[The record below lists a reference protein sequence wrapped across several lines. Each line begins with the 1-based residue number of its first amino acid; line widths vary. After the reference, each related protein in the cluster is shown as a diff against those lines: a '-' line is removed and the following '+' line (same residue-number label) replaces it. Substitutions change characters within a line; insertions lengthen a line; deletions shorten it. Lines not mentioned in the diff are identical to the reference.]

1 MVAPRLL
8 SRRALCAAV
17 AFVSISTAQNAAAST
32 AVSSG
37 LPAVEQQ
44 ATAAQDGMSMIEMAQ
59 TIGRRLA
66 TDEYKGASKDIEEF
80 KWWQL
85 FLVCCLVLT
94 LGALAAGA
102 GIGGGGLFVPI
113 YWLILGVGPKA
124 AVPLSKATIL
134 GGAIGNFVSIGRA
147 RHPKADR
154 PMIDYEASTFMQS
167 GELLG
172 VIFGVLLN
180 MLLPSVFIIVFLVMI
195 LSYNALRTFRKG
207 FAARKKEDAAAAAAK
222 GFPDEKKTET
232 KEGMTVVSVD
242 SVEVKEDAG
251 DEKEGAPDTT
261 DHATSANA
269 PDPTPS
275 TAEATAPSEAAQ
287 DALEAGTAAKPVA
300 DLLQAILD
308 GDKKQ
313 FPLWAWGLLVPMTI
327 YTIIYAVL
335 KKQVFS
341 LCNPGLYWFWYMTPV
356 PILGGFMY
364 GTALLLKKRHINR
377 VQAGFEY
384 LPEDIQ
390 WTAEML
396 KKFPVTALMAGVTAG
411 LLGIGGGMVI
421 GPLFLAIGMQPQVG
435 TSSCSFMI
443 LFTALSGVVQY
454 VSQDKLGWQLMLFC
468 IGIGFV
474 SGQLGQR
481 LVNKVIKK
489 TGRPSYVI
497 FLLAAIIGAACV
509 SMTISGIAKIA
520 LDIVDGDTAA
530 DIFRFS
536 TDDFKCN
543 D

>member
-1 MVAPRLL
+1 M
-8 SRRALCAAV
+8 
-17 AFVSISTAQNAAAST
+17 
-32 AVSSG
+32 
-37 LPAVEQQ
+37 
-44 ATAAQDGMSMIEMAQ
+44 
-59 TIGRRLA
+59 
-66 TDEYKGASKDIEEF
+66 
-80 KWWQL
+80 
-85 FLVCCLVLT
+85 LT

-207 FAARKKEDAAAAAAK
+207 FAARKKEDAATAAAK

-261 DHATSANA
+261 DH
-269 PDPTPS
+269 
-275 TAEATAPSEAAQ
+275 
-287 DALEAGTAAKPVA
+287 
-300 DLLQAILD
+300 
-308 GDKKQ
+308 
-313 FPLWAWGLLVPMTI
+313 
-327 YTIIYAVL
+327 
-335 KKQVFS
+335 
-341 LCNPGLYWFWYMTPV
+341 
-356 PILGGFMY
+356 
-364 GTALLLKKRHINR
+364 
-377 VQAGFEY
+377 
-384 LPEDIQ
+384 
-390 WTAEML
+390 
-396 KKFPVTALMAGVTAG
+396 
-411 LLGIGGGMVI
+411 
-421 GPLFLAIGMQPQVG
+421 